1 MGKSLLTDEIIEK
14 AKRGEVIEDDFSADP
29 DTKIMTF
36 SDDDFM
42 DHQERIY
49 KSRRI
54 ENAKRNEFQSK
65 LNLLLFAL
73 LILIAILI
81 YAVFNL

>member
-1 MGKSLLTDEIIEK
+1 MGKSLLTDEIIAK
-14 AKRGEVIEDDFSADP
+14 ANRGEPIDDDYAVDS

-36 SDDDFM
+36 LEDDFQ
-42 DHQERIY
+42 DHEDRIY

-54 ENAKRNEFQSK
+54 ENAKRAEFQSK
-65 LNLLLFAL
+65 LNLLLLAL
-73 LILIAILI
+73 LILIALLI

>member
-1 MGKSLLTDEIIEK
+1 MGKSLLTDEIIAK
-14 AKRGEVIEDDFSADP
+14 ANRGEPIDDDFAVDSDI
-29 DTKIMTF
+29 KIMTF
-36 SDDDFM
+36 SEDDFE
-42 DHQERIY
+42 DHENRIY

-54 ENAKRNEFQSK
+54 ENARRSEFQSK
-65 LNLLLFAL
+65 LNLLLLAL